1 MNSTEFLVFSGGASK
16 GYAHIGA
23 LTCINRIFEAHGLNM
38 IDQIK
43 GYGGSSIGA
52 FVALVCCICV
62 ESVGEITDF
71 LSSVNLKNSMV
82 LDVNF
87 ATTKA
92 ILKNAGFIEMV
103 NSLLAV
109 RFGKIAV
116 DKKLVTLDF
125 LYRKTGKHLKIIV
138 SNMTT
143 GKPEVWDWRTQ
154 GAMQVS
160 TAIMAS
166 CALPGVFEPIIL
178 NGTDVYMD
186 GGTFMNFPISVF
198 GPAAEKVLGIN
209 FVSKQ
214 TFDPAFV
221 AKSSPIEYIS
231 QVQTSIIRYY
241 TADTLAAARNVISVD
256 LTFMGASPLDLLS
269 PDPRCIELLKRAGQV
284 AALIYFLAHDH
295 LYSVAFLLVLALVI
309 SMLARARRAVTSI
322 LLHQY

>member
-1 MNSTEFLVFSGGASK
+1 MVFSGGASK

-23 LTCINRIFEAHGLNM
+23 LECINRIFEAHGLNM

-52 FVALVCCICV
+52 FVALACCICV
-62 ESVGEITDF
+62 ESVGEIVEF
-71 LSSVNLKNSMV
+71 LSSVNVKTSMV

-92 ILKNAGFIEMV
+92 ILKNAGFIEVV
-103 NSLLAV
+103 NSLLAM
-109 RFGKIAV
+109 RFGRVAI

-125 LYRKTGKHLKIIV
+125 LYRKTGKHLKVIV

-143 GKPEVWDWRTQ
+143 GKSEVWDWKTQ

-198 GPAAEKVLGIN
+198 DAADKVLGIN

-231 QVQTSIIRYY
+231 QVQTSIIRHY
-241 TADTLAAARNVISVD
+241 TADALAAARNVISVD

-269 PDPRCIELLKRAGQV
+269 PDPRCIELLKRAGRV
-284 AALIYFLAHDH
+284 AALIYFLVHNRMC
-295 LYSVAFLLVLALVI
+295 STAFLLVLAMAINVI
-309 SMLARARRAVTSI
+309 ARARRAVTSI
-322 LLHQY
+322 ILHQY